1 MRIFRS
7 ILSLALVLVTTF
19 LVSCGSPSASAPPT
33 YTPEKLEQ
41 IQIFRI
47 PIDEARQRMLELAT
61 DIAREDW
68 VDTQSFIHGPLGQ
81 LRRDMIYLAN
91 ALLPEEQKEA
101 STLAKEVFR
110 HLEDLDAAAKEQN
123 SPAAQKQFVEAIRD
137 FDAYIQL
144 IPQSEEST

>member
-7 ILSLALVLVTTF
+7 ILSLALVLIATF
-19 LVSCGSPSASAPPT
+19 LVSCSSPSASAPPT

-41 IQIFRI
+41 IQTFRI
-47 PIDEARQRMLELAT
+47 PIDEARQRMSELASY
-61 DIAREDW
+61 IAREDW

-91 ALLPEEQKEA
+91 ALLPEDQKKA
-101 STLAKEVFR
+101 STLAKEIFR

-123 SPAAQKQFVEAIRD
+123 SPAVQKQFAEAIKD

-144 IPQSEEST
+144 IPESAESA